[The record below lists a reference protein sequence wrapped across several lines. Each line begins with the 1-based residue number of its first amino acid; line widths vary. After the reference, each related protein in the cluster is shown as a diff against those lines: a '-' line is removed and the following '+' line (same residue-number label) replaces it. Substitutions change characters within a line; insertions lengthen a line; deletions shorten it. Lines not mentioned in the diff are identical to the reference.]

1 MVLENPE
8 KEELVVFAVN
18 KDLEEDMEVTL
29 DLRQYADYR
38 VQEHMVMHNDD
49 LKSVNTEA
57 NPNNVVPKAGGNAK
71 VGDGTLTAVLRKTSW
86 NVIRL
91 SK

>member
-1 MVLENPE
+1 MVVENHE

-38 VQEHMVMHNDD
+38 VQEHIVMHSDD
-49 LKSVNTEA
+49 LKAVNTEE
-57 NPNNVVPKAGGNAK
+57 NPNNVTPKTGGHSK
-71 VGDGTLTAVLRKTSW
+71 VEDGILQAVFEKKSW